1 MIEQTESAGDGAA
14 PAAAAEEA
22 GDVAVDGIV
31 GEEVESTSGF
41 TVSLDNFDGPFDL
54 LLGLIARRRM
64 DVTTVALAEVTDE
77 FVAYVRRLS
86 AEAGVDGG
94 GYSPAALEESSH
106 FILVAATLL
115 DMKAVQ
121 LLPGA
126 EVESEEDVAALEARD
141 LLFARLL
148 QYRAF
153 KQIAEHLDR
162 RLDAQSG
169 RHPRRPGTDPQL
181 GGLLPELVWRTSP
194 EDLAAIAEKAFARPT
209 IEPDDVHLDHLH
221 AHAVDIREEMR
232 TMTHRLRSSGRLE
245 FSELVSDAAS
255 RLVVVVRFLGLLELF
270 RDRDVELAQES
281 PLGELMVTWAG
292 TEGGETAAARRAAAE
307 WGEGDAEAPGDADE
321 DESTDRTG
329 GRP

>member
-1 MIEQTESAGDGAA
+1 MIDQTEAVGDGAA
-14 PAAAAEEA
+14 PAAAAE
-22 GDVAVDGIV
+22 GAVDEAVGGIV
-31 GEEVESTSGF
+31 GEEVEGNSGF
-41 TVSLDNFDGPFDL
+41 TVSLQNFDGPFDL

-86 AEAGVDGG
+86 LEAGVDGG

-126 EVESEEDVAALEARD
+126 DVESEEDVAALEARD

-194 EDLAAIAEKAFARPT
+194 EDLAAIAEKAFTRPT

-232 TMTHRLRSSGRLE
+232 TMTGRLRGSGSLE
-245 FSELVSDAAS
+245 FSELVSDATS

-270 RDRDVELAQES
+270 RDRDVELEQES
-281 PLGELMVTWAG
+281 PLGELTVTWAG
-292 TEGGETAAARRAAAE
+292 IEDGETAAARRAAAE
-307 WGEGDAEAPGDADE
+307 WGEDEAEQQAE
-321 DESTDRTG
+321 LTG
-329 GRP
+329 EQTGEHR